1 MELEKIHPNTIYR
14 NMNLLRKL
22 TDYEEKDKITLLLDE
37 YNKKVEKDYFLTQR
51 NIRIGRLNTNPEK
64 TRANPFTYHLQ
75 SPKKTIHQNQRRQ
88 VFLGDT
94 SLNSYNNNLN
104 LYKRSTTLSSRKMNR
119 IMQNPDSSNNSKKNI
134 IDNNDLKRLYNDIR
148 NRINNYKNK
157 KKLKKKFYIEIPLN
171 IRNCLYKQEKLFK
184 KIKKEKNNKKLNEEN
199 IKLRTKNL
207 DINDFLINKSSSYN
221 KKNLEIQILDKNMT
235 KENKYRNNLW
245 NITLRNYAQNGK
257 YEKLGY
263 LNIGNNYEPRYTFF
277 NMNHNLVYFN
287 KPSSLKAESV
297 KNNKNNKDIFFRM
310 DDNLYSLKTKQNLNY
325 LNNIQNLEVNGQNLL
340 NFEESRER
348 KIKGNKIMHK
358 NEYLEY
364 LLNKKINKGKG
375 PDELY
380 EEKIYAENYNGLDFM
395 KNINLNSKNN

>member
-64 TRANPFTYHLQ
+64 TRANPFTYNLQ
-75 SPKKTIHQNQRRQ
+75 SPKKTMHQNQRRQ

-157 KKLKKKFYIEIPLN
+157 KKIE
-171 IRNCLYKQEKLFK
+171 K
-184 KIKKEKNNKKLNEEN
+184 KI
-199 IKLRTKNL
+199 
-207 DINDFLINKSSSYN
+207 
-221 KKNLEIQILDKNMT
+221 
-235 KENKYRNNLW
+235 
-245 NITLRNYAQNGK
+245 
-257 YEKLGY
+257 
-263 LNIGNNYEPRYTFF
+263 
-277 NMNHNLVYFN
+277 
-287 KPSSLKAESV
+287 
-297 KNNKNNKDIFFRM
+297 
-310 DDNLYSLKTKQNLNY
+310 LY
-325 LNNIQNLEVNGQNLL
+325 
-340 NFEESRER
+340 
-348 KIKGNKIMHK
+348 
-358 NEYLEY
+358 
-364 LLNKKINKGKG
+364 
-375 PDELY
+375 
-380 EEKIYAENYNGLDFM
+380 
-395 KNINLNSKNN
+395 

>member
-1 MELEKIHPNTIYR
+1 M
-14 NMNLLRKL
+14 
-22 TDYEEKDKITLLLDE
+22 
-37 YNKKVEKDYFLTQR
+37 
-51 NIRIGRLNTNPEK
+51 
-64 TRANPFTYHLQ
+64 
-75 SPKKTIHQNQRRQ
+75 HQNQRRQ

-119 IMQNPDSSNNSKKNI
+119 IMQNPDSSHQSKKNI

-310 DDNLYSLKTKQNLNY
+310 DDNLYNLKTKQNLNY

>member
-75 SPKKTIHQNQRRQ
+75 SPKKTMHQNQRRQ

-119 IMQNPDSSNNSKKNI
+119 IMQNPDSSNHSKKNI

-148 NRINNYKNK
+148 NRINNYRTK

-184 KIKKEKNNKKLNEEN
+184 KIKKN
-199 IKLRTKNL
+199 
-207 DINDFLINKSSSYN
+207 
-221 KKNLEIQILDKNMT
+221 
-235 KENKYRNNLW
+235 
-245 NITLRNYAQNGK
+245 
-257 YEKLGY
+257 
-263 LNIGNNYEPRYTFF
+263 
-277 NMNHNLVYFN
+277 
-287 KPSSLKAESV
+287 
-297 KNNKNNKDIFFRM
+297 
-310 DDNLYSLKTKQNLNY
+310 
-325 LNNIQNLEVNGQNLL
+325 
-340 NFEESRER
+340 
-348 KIKGNKIMHK
+348 
-358 NEYLEY
+358 
-364 LLNKKINKGKG
+364 
-375 PDELY
+375 
-380 EEKIYAENYNGLDFM
+380 
-395 KNINLNSKNN
+395 

>member
-1 MELEKIHPNTIYR
+1 M
-14 NMNLLRKL
+14 
-22 TDYEEKDKITLLLDE
+22 
-37 YNKKVEKDYFLTQR
+37 
-51 NIRIGRLNTNPEK
+51 
-64 TRANPFTYHLQ
+64 
-75 SPKKTIHQNQRRQ
+75 HQNQRRQ

-148 NRINNYKNK
+148 NRINNYRTK

-310 DDNLYSLKTKQNLNY
+310 DDNLYNLKTKQNLNY